1 MQCCAIRVLAFNQ
14 GSTVALV
21 GPFPLSR
28 LRKGGVSYF
37 RNLSRSGSR
46 RRSPGVLDSNPEHVR
61 NHNSKTAVSLYRQ
74 ATRAS
79 IRNPEGFGW
88 NPEGLGLNSSKIQW
102 SPEIRNPSVKIQRS
116 RRPWSN
122 PKHGG
127 GIQAHALSD
136 PDVGMCDG
144 FESQITGLALNRAS
158 DSRSLNPAGNSQ
170 LESKCSGIRKK
181 TLDFSNYLKFQR
193 LEIQLDPMI
202 VHECLLAPEGRGR
215 TLADLLRIYC

>member
-1 MQCCAIRVLAFNQ
+1 MEIQPSPAFQRWISN
-14 GSTVALV
+14 
-21 GPFPLSR
+21 
-28 LRKGGVSYF
+28 
-37 RNLSRSGSR
+37 
-46 RRSPGVLDSNPEHVR
+46 PGFQLCSCPKIQSCLDSNPERVR

-88 NPEGLGLNSSKIQW
+88 NPEGFGLNSSKIQW
-102 SPEIRNPSVKIQRS
+102 SPEIRNPSVKIQGS

-144 FESQITGLALNRAS
+144 FESQITGLAPNRAS

-202 VHECLLAPEGRGR
+202 VHE
-215 TLADLLRIYC
+215 